1 MSAWNRFR
9 ERLKQG
15 DDRYHILAAIQELEK
30 WLDLP
35 FGEALIEAQKVYSGC
50 TEAKVTRVFQGL
62 IFLRLKLLRDA
73 GITGDDAELNR
84 RTQQLFALCAPGG
97 GSPAE
102 RQLALRLANSLQ
114 ISNFLVQ
121 SYPSLVQPVTAESA
135 AANKALVDAVGALF
149 PTFSSI
155 MRRSQAGSDLE
166 QNIDG
171 LLQLKTEFNKIA
183 QTANTAFQTKFISDQ
198 RARCSYWLALNHA
211 LLQHAEESR
220 AEYLEAASWFEKAEA
235 PREAVDCR
243 KRARNLM
250 TGFNADTDQ
259 AIRDSLEALL
269 NRAGEDDPLA
279 RVEALSAS
287 AESMGAAGDHFEAA
301 RISAQVVAELK
312 KWNLLDPQEV
322 GFDRAIGSWIENLP
336 ERFVG
341 SGFFRAFFTVHNSY
355 LAVLERRSGDRSTD
369 AARREKAFRLVMSD
383 KAESDELD
391 VVTQASRENLQAETE
406 LANDWAPYLPPGSS
420 LPPAPPP
427 LKPEET
433 EHFNRASGLL
443 ELAWNALR
451 TESGSR
457 DSTDPQEDL
466 IARAIELENQAKN
479 LNLDFF
485 NAKAKMTHAEVL
497 IRASRPKDAVP
508 LLDEARALIL
518 GAKPIAYGTYAGSA
532 ERDVC
537 EMILRFKC
545 MAQAMAGDLQGWS
558 DTCEEAIRSIEKQR
572 YLINSPERQN
582 AFLDW
587 RADFY
592 VYGVAAARKLKNWDA
607 MLERMELIKA
617 HSIIRS
623 RLVPSAPELDATDL
637 AEKFREVS
645 DQIQAARNPEA
656 LSDLTARRR
665 QLWDLMSIAR
675 ARRRNVADPPEINL
689 RNLQKTL
696 QADEVIV
703 AYFWQT
709 GSVLLAMVIDQE
721 KFNLERIEFSNDDL
735 SLYSDFIDA
744 LQKLESFN
752 GGMDDVA
759 RELGELLLPRWI
771 RDSISG
777 KARLIISPH
786 RTLHLF
792 PFQATVWDDRF
803 LGQRFA
809 IRYVPNLS
817 SLLLPWRTSA
827 KKQLLALGI
836 SHFKVSPF
844 DDNPLPLAEAEA
856 RNLVTTYEDKGIE
869 VEVLCGA
876 EASRAR
882 FRDLRENKE
891 LAKFRWL
898 HLATHGTSVFQEST
912 LDHPMESQL
921 ILYDGW
927 LDGLEIAELSL
938 EADLVVL
945 SACSSGQRA
954 LSGRGLKELPGDD
967 VFGLQSALFSSG
979 VRSVLGALWPL
990 KDEQAFDLVGRF
1002 HSHFA
1007 SGQPADKSLQLAVNG
1022 YLDENPRRE
1031 IFYWAPFFLSTLG
1044 TERQDTPEPLSA

>member
-1 MSAWNRFR
+1 MPAWDRFR

-15 DDRYHILAAIQELEK
+15 DDRFHILAGIREVEK

-35 FGEALIEAQKVYSGC
+35 FGQALTEAQKTYSDSP
-50 TEAKVTRVFQGL
+50 EARVKPAFRGL

-84 RTQQLFALCAPGG
+84 RTQELFALCAPGG

-114 ISNFLVQ
+114 ISNFLAQ

-135 AANKALVDAVGALF
+135 AADKALVDAVGALF
-149 PTFSSI
+149 PTFSAV
-155 MRRSQAGSDLE
+155 MRRSQAGADLE
-166 QNIDG
+166 ENIST
-171 LLQLKTEFNKIA
+171 LVQLKLEFNKIA
-183 QTANTAFQTKFISDQ
+183 QTANSAFQTKFISDQ

-211 LLQHAEESR
+211 LLRHAGESR

-235 PREAVDCR
+235 ADEAADCR
-243 KRARNLM
+243 KRAKDLI
-250 TGFNADTDQ
+250 TGLNADTDQ
-259 AIRDSLEALL
+259 AMRDSLEALL
-269 NRAGEDDPLA
+269 NRPGSDDPLA
-279 RVEALSAS
+279 RAQALSANADS
-287 AESMGAAGDHFEAA
+287 VGAAGDHFEAA

-312 KWNLLDPQEV
+312 KWNLLDPQEA
-322 GFDRAIGSWIENLP
+322 GFDRAVDSWIENLP

-341 SGFFRAFFTVHNSY
+341 SGFYRAFFAVHNCY
-355 LAVLERRSGDRSTD
+355 LAVMERRSADRSLDT
-369 AARREKAFRLVMSD
+369 ARREEAFRLVMRD

-391 VVTQASRENLQAETE
+391 IVTEGGRQNTQAQAE
-406 LANDWAPYLPPGSS
+406 LASDWAPYLPPGSS
-420 LPPAPPP
+420 QPGPSPPADHN
-427 LKPEET
+427 ER

-443 ELAWNALR
+443 ELAWNELR
-451 TESGSR
+451 TESGDR
-457 DSTDPQEDL
+457 DSTDSQEDL
-466 IARAIELENQAKN
+466 IARAVELEKQAKN

-485 NAKAKMTHAEVL
+485 NAKAKMAHAEIL
-497 IRASRPKDAVP
+497 MNARRPGDAIP
-508 LLDEARALIL
+508 LLDEARTLIL
-518 GAKPIAYGTYAGSA
+518 GAKPIAYGVYSGGA
-532 ERDVC
+532 ERDVY

-545 MAQAMAGDLQGWS
+545 MAQGMAGDLQGWS

-623 RLVPSAPELDATDL
+623 RLLPSTPELDASDL
-637 AEKFREVS
+637 AKQFRDVS
-645 DQIQAARNPEA
+645 DQIQAAPNPEA
-656 LSDLTARRR
+656 LADLAARRR

-675 ARRRNVADPPEINL
+675 ARQHHAADPPEINL
-689 RNLQKTL
+689 KNLQKTL
-696 QADEVIV
+696 QTNEAIV

-709 GSVLLAMVIDQE
+709 SSVLLAMVIDHANFQ
-721 KFNLERIEFSNDDL
+721 LERIEFSSDDL
-735 SLYSDFIDA
+735 NLYSDFIDA
-744 LQKLESFN
+744 LQRLESFN
-752 GGMDDVA
+752 GGMDDVT

-771 RDSISG
+771 RDSIND
-777 KARLIISPH
+777 KTRLIISPH

-792 PFQATVWDDRF
+792 PFQATVWDSQF

-817 SLLLPWRTSA
+817 SLLLPWRTSTN
-827 KKQLLALGI
+827 KQLLALGI
-836 SHFKVSPF
+836 RDFQVAPF
-844 DDNPLPLAEAEA
+844 DRNPLPLAETEA
-856 RNLVTTYEDKGIE
+856 QSLAKIYRDKGIA
-869 VEVLCGA
+869 VELLCGVG
-876 EASRAR
+876 ASRAR
-882 FRDLRENKE
+882 FRELREKND

-898 HLATHGTSVFQEST
+898 HLATHGTSVFQDTT

-921 ILYDGW
+921 ILQDGW
-927 LDGLEIAELSL
+927 LDGLEIAELNL

-954 LSGRGLKELPGDD
+954 VSGRGLKELPGDD

-990 KDEQAFDLVGRF
+990 KDEQAFDLVSRF

-1007 SGQPADKSLQLAVNG
+1007 SGEPADKSLQSAVNG
-1022 YLDENPRRE
+1022 YLEENPRRE

-1044 TERQDTPEPLSA
+1044 TESENTAEPRVA